1 MPRNPYANDLT
12 PYERMKQ
19 EREMT
24 EEIARQREEAKRM
37 AWAQSEPHHWISE
50 QWLRKVMEYK

>member
-24 EEIARQREEAKRM
+24 EEIARQREEAKRE
-37 AWAQSEPHHWISE
+37 AWARSEPHRRISE

>member
-1 MPRNPYANDLT
+1 MTRNPYANDLT

-24 EEIARQREEAKRM
+24 EEIARQREEAKRE
-37 AWAQSEPHHWISE
+37 AWARSEPRHRISE
-50 QWLRKVMEYK
+50 QWLRKMMEYK